1 MLFDALD
8 QAGLPADAVDEG
20 CFADPG
26 VPDDGD
32 QFPQVCFL
40 LILIEMQASY

>member
-1 MLFDALD
+1 
-8 QAGLPADAVDEG
+8 VDEG
-20 CFADPG
+20 RFAHPG

-40 LILIEMQASY
+40 LILIQ